1 MHYKGLIIAILSLS
15 ALTGCIYVNDTEDDR
30 RNDGFRPRT
39 TEPTVGQELL
49 DLDRARASGAITEA
63 EYERA
68 KAAIL
73 DDIN

>member
-1 MHYKGLIIAILSLS
+1 MKQRGLIIALLSVC

-30 RNDGFRPRT
+30 RDRDYRDR
-39 TEPTVGQELL
+39 TEPTIGQELL
-49 DLDRARASGAITEA
+49 DLDRARASGVITDA

-68 KAAIL
+68 KADIL